1 MYRLWIELCF
11 PSNSHVEVLNPKMT
25 IFGNRALK
33 ELMKVIYTPK
43 GGALIHRTGVL
54 LRRDD
59 KDVSVSVCVEK
70 RPVGAQ

>member
-33 ELMKVIYTPK
+33 ELMKFIYTPK
-43 GGALIHRTGVL
+43 GGALI
-54 LRRDD
+54 
-59 KDVSVSVCVEK
+59 
-70 RPVGAQ
+70 Q